1 MPDRARTNSH
11 NDSLHFFASSST
23 STTSTPPPPLSPTRS
38 ISSPSP
44 MYGRLSNLSLRSRPN
59 SANSSNQQLPP
70 PTIPEEEDY
79 SRTYDMS
86 RQFKA
91 TGGGG
96 LVSSRMLHNNN
107 ANAARLRPIIN
118 SYLQSP
124 DPAAAGEKMVII
136 MTSKVAQKSYGTEK
150 R

>member
-1 MPDRARTNSH
+1 
-11 NDSLHFFASSST
+11 
-23 STTSTPPPPLSPTRS
+23 
-38 ISSPSP
+38 

-59 SANSSNQQLPP
+59 SANSNTQQLPP
-70 PTIPEEEDY
+70 PTIPEEDDY
-79 SRTYDMS
+79 SRSVSTYDIS
-86 RQFKA
+86 RQFKGSG
-91 TGGGG
+91 GGGG
-96 LVSSRMLHNNN
+96 LVTASARMLHNN